1 MKQPE
6 IKIYTGKIQQWTS
19 DISECKNRES
29 ICGHRLLAYGLLE
42 RHRKDLPG
50 NIQRADELYA
60 CLEGMIEKGIH
71 GKPYFREYPQ
81 IHFNISHSGE
91 YGACALSSVPCGLD
105 IQEIRKIRSRRL
117 LEHVLS
123 EEEMKIVQ
131 SHENME
137 REFCRFWTRKESFL
151 KLSGEGITRSM
162 KELESPE
169 WFEEFFV
176 DQHVLGCV
184 SAYQSCKVT
193 IQEVEYAVF

>member
-1 MKQPE
+1 MWAQA
-6 IKIYTGKIQQWTS
+6 TFLW
-19 DISECKNRES
+19 
-29 ICGHRLLAYGLLE
+29 AFE

-151 KLSGEGITRSM
+151 KLSGEGITRPM
-162 KELESPE
+162 NALEEPE
-169 WFEEFFV
+169 WFEEFLV

>member
-29 ICGHRLLAYGLLE
+29 ICGHRLLAYGLWE

-105 IQEIRKIRSRRL
+105 IQEVRKIRSRRL
-117 LEHVLS
+117 LERVLS

-131 SHENME
+131 SHENRE

-151 KLSGEGITRSM
+151 KLSGEGITRPM
-162 KELESPE
+162 NALEEPE
-169 WFEEFFV
+169 WFEEFLV

-184 SAYQSCKVT
+184 SAYQT
-193 IQEVEYAVF
+193 

>member
-19 DISECKNRES
+19 DLLECKNRES

-42 RHRKDLPG
+42 RHRKDLSG

-105 IQEIRKIRSRRL
+105 IQEIRKVRSRRL
-117 LEHVLS
+117 LERVLS

-151 KLSGEGITRSM
+151 KLSGEGITRPM
-162 KELESPE
+162 NALEEPE
-169 WFEEFFV
+169 WFEEFLV

>member
-29 ICGHRLLAYGLLE
+29 ICGHRLLAYGLWE

-50 NIQRADELYA
+50 NIQSADELYA

-117 LEHVLS
+117 LERVLS

-131 SHENME
+131 SHKNME

-151 KLSGEGITRSM
+151 KLSGEGITRPM
-162 KELESPE
+162 NALEEPE
-169 WFEEFFV
+169 WFEEFLV